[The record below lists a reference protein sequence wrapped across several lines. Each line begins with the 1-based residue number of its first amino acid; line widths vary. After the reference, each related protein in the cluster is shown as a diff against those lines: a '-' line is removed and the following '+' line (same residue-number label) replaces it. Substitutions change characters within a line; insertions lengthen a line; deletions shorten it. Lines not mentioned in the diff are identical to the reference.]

1 MSTTPAHRLGSL
13 LPRVVVPPPG
23 PQSRRLAR
31 ALSRYESPGVSTL
44 LSGDVPIVWDA
55 ARGANVRD
63 ADGNVYVDCTGGFGV
78 AGAGHANPRI
88 VAAVRRQAGVL
99 LHGLG
104 DVHPNAPRLALAQ
117 RLCELLPGEKNQ
129 AMFATSG
136 SEAVELALKTATKFT
151 GKHGVVAFNDAYHG
165 ESYGALAV
173 TARERFGDPFV
184 PQLNP
189 RVAHVPYPNCYRC
202 PLGKT
207 YPACD
212 IACLAPVERAIR
224 QPSRGVGAIGAV
236 LIEPVQGRGGVIVP
250 PREYMPGL
258 REMCD
263 RLGVLLIADEIMTG
277 LGRMGTWLAMQ
288 HWGVAADITAV
299 GKALSGGM
307 PISAC
312 IAPGGIMSAWAHE
325 EHEAPHASTYMGH
338 PVASAA
344 ALASLEEIERRRLP
358 ERAARLG
365 DHALRRLRRMQQR
378 HPLIGDVRGL
388 GLLLG
393 VELVRDPVTKEPAS
407 GAASAV
413 MRHALERGVI
423 ILAGG
428 ATGNV
433 LTLTPPLTITRRQ
446 LDCALD
452 VIEEGVAEARRST

>member
-1 MSTTPAHRLGSL
+1 MPATPRLGAL
-13 LPRVVVPPPG
+13 LPRIVTPPPG

-31 ALSRYESPGVSTL
+31 ALARYESPGVSTL
-44 LSGDVPIVWDA
+44 SSGDAPIAWDA

-63 ADGNVYVDCTGGFGV
+63 ADGNVYVDCTAGFGV

-104 DVHPNAPRLALAQ
+104 DVHPNAPRLALAE
-117 RLCELLPGEKNQ
+117 RLSRLLPGKENQ

-136 SEAVELALKTATKFT
+136 SEAVELALKTAAKFT
-151 GKHGVVAFNDAYHG
+151 GKHGVVAFDNAYHG
-165 ESYGALAV
+165 ETYGTMAV
-173 TARERFGDPFV
+173 TAREHFSAPFA
-184 PQLNP
+184 PQINA
-189 RVAHVPYPNCYRC
+189 RVARVPYPYCYRC

-207 YPACD
+207 YPSCD
-212 IACLAPVERAIR
+212 VACLAPVEKTIR
-224 QPSRGVGAIGAV
+224 RPPRGVGAIGAV

-250 PREYMPGL
+250 PPEYMPRL
-258 REMCD
+258 RDMCD
-263 RLGVLLIADEIMTG
+263 RNGVLLIADEIMTG
-277 LGRMGTWLAMQ
+277 LGRTGRWLAMQ

-312 IAPGGIMSAWAHE
+312 AAPARVMSAWAHE
-325 EHEAPHASTYMGH
+325 ESEAPHASTYMGH

-344 ALASLEEIERRRLP
+344 ALASLDEIELRRLP
-358 ERAARLG
+358 QRAARLG
-365 DHALRRLRRMQQR
+365 DYAMRRLREMQQR
-378 HPLIGDVRGL
+378 YAIMGDVRGL

-393 VELVRDPVTKEPAS
+393 VELVRDGPGKKPAPE
-407 GAASAV
+407 AASAIV
-413 MRHALERGVI
+413 RHALAHGVI

-428 ATGNV
+428 AAGNV

-452 VIEEGVAEARRST
+452 VIEEGIAKVN